1 MREKP
6 KRRRDKYNPYYLDTN
21 NSEYFVKFKNISSR
35 YNKVKIN
42 KEIYEEMNKFELEDK
57 KIMNEYDRHIEHKTI
72 EENELYK
79 RSFKVNINI
88 EDMAIH
94 NIEITK
100 LNIAIN
106 KLTYKQRRRIYLHFF
121 LNLKEREIADIEKCS
136 IRTVQYS
143 LCGALKKIKKLYH
156 KNMQNTTF

>member
-21 NSEYFVKFKNISSR
+21 NSEYFVKFKNISSG

-106 KLTYKQRRRIYLHFF
+106 KLTYKQRRRIYLHYF
-121 LNLKEREIADIEKCS
+121 LNLKEREIAVIDGCS
-136 IRTVQYS
+136 IRTIQYS
-143 LCGALKKIKKLYH
+143 LHEALKKIKKIYL
-156 KNMQNTTF
+156 KNI